1 MIEMSDIRPV
11 NGFIL
16 LKFHRTPQEVALA
29 SGLFIPSHDVV
40 SHVWIHAK
48 VIALDP
54 RGFMSRDRSRRPHEV
69 EVGDWVLIERIF
81 GTIVE
86 GGKARDVD
94 YKVVSEDQIT
104 AVIEGDVN
112 DDLWFEL

>member
-16 LKFHRTPQEVALA
+16 LKFKRTPQEVALK
-29 SGLFIPSHDVV
+29 SGLFIPSQNVV
-40 SHVWIHAK
+40 SHVWIHAQ

-69 EVGDWVLIERIF
+69 KVGDWVLIERIF

-86 GGKARDVD
+86 DGEVRDID

-104 AVIEGDVN
+104 AVIEGEV
-112 DDLWFEL
+112 DDHLWFEV